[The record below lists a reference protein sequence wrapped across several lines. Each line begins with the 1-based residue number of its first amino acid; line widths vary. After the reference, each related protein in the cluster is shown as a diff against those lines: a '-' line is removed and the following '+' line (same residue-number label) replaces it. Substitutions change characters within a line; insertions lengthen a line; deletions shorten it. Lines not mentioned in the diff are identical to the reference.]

1 MMMEIFRSVG
11 LFVCTAIAFIANGS
25 WRFLI
30 WSPIILVCLA
40 LYFMI
45 FHMHESSRYLMSV
58 NDMKGVTEYL
68 NTMAKVNRRDIKV
81 NYLYTD
87 VDQEK
92 LDERPQKG
100 VCLKLFGRKM
110 VRTSLSLIIVWSAQ
124 AFGSGV
130 FLWLPA
136 MMFADKYGES
146 EIYVFMMVLSLIPIA
161 SIYTASYFV
170 DTLGRRFLLMMSSL
184 ITGLSL
190 LTFIAFPANTRISI
204 IVFYVIFGAYSLF
217 MKVLRSV
224 TYLYTPEV
232 YSTSVRST
240 ALAIMNVF
248 DKIASIG

>member
-1 MMMEIFRSVG
+1 MF
-11 LFVCTAIAFIANGS
+11 
-25 WRFLI
+25 
-30 WSPIILVCLA
+30 
-40 LYFMI
+40 
-45 FHMHESSRYLMSV
+45 
-58 NDMKGVTEYL
+58 
-68 NTMAKVNRRDIKV
+68 
-81 NYLYTD
+81 
-87 VDQEK
+87 
-92 LDERPQKG
+92 
-100 VCLKLFGRKM
+100 
-110 VRTSLSLIIVWSAQ
+110 RTSLSLIIVWSAQ

-190 LTFIAFPANTRISI
+190 LTFIAFPANARISI

-248 DKIASIG
+248 DKIASIGQPMVMSVIIYTSFRLSMAIFGISYLLTFLFSMLLTKETANKPMGDTFSTDFVDNETGKSALSSSMTNPNNIA